1 MSTAT
6 MRFSVAPR
14 GAKNVTITFDQASF
28 ERVAALFGYI
38 SDECIES
45 LERAE
50 RDIRAGRIRE
60 ARKGAR
66 F

>member
-1 MSTAT
+1 

-14 GAKNVTITFDQASF
+14 GAKDITVTFDQTSF
-28 ERVAALFGYI
+28 ERVAALFGYV

-50 RDIRAGRIRE
+50 RDIRGGRIRE